1 MGKGSVISHEVREV
15 KKVERLVQTLVGPS
29 EDLAF
34 T

>member
-1 MGKGSVISHEVREV
+1 MGEGSVISHEVREV
-15 KKVERLVQTLVGPS
+15 KKVEWLVQTLVGPS